1 MLVCADCSINVHG
14 NSTGMYGISHYN
26 YYAVLSM
33 QVDLLVLSGFLNIG
47 TINNINVD

>member
-1 MLVCADCSINVHG
+1 MCADCSINVHG

-26 YYAVLSM
+26 YTVLSM

-47 TINNINVD
+47 VINNIIINVD